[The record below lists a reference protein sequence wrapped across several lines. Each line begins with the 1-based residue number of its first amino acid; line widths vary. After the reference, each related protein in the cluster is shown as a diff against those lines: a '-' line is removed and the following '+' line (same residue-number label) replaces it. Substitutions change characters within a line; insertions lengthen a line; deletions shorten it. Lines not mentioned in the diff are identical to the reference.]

1 MMRRIIPIL
10 LLLVVSIPILL
21 AGSMMVRRARYF
33 SQLQSRPLAPA
44 WEHGLQRLKISIGG
58 QDRTYC
64 LYIPPSVD
72 LNTPTPLVMVLHG
85 AGGEGEMYL
94 TKNGWEKE
102 AGSGRF
108 MVVAPDGLPARV
120 RAVPNFLT
128 NPRIWRT
135 GQVSRA
141 ALRSNVDDTQFLNA
155 IFDRIQSRF
164 KVDSKRVFVC
174 GHSNGSSMTFR
185 YAASP
190 NMRAAAVAMVAG
202 QMTERN
208 PILKQPIPTLYLIGD
223 KDPLNPLAGGM
234 QKTPWS
240 SREVP
245 PVQDQLAEWAKGM
258 GIRTQSV
265 IRSDDRTKT
274 VVEFGPSFQ
283 EWIIKGQGHMWPGG
297 EEAGLPPR
305 FVGPSLNTVDATHE
319 IWKFF
324 QAHP

>member
-1 MMRRIIPIL
+1 MVRRFFSIL
-10 LLLVVSIPILL
+10 LLLIISIPILL
-21 AGSMMVRRARYF
+21 AASMMMRRVGYF
-33 SQLQSRPLAPA
+33 SMQQARADVP
-44 WEHGLQRLKISIGG
+44 ERETGLQKLRITSDGRV
-58 QDRTYC
+58 RTYC
-64 LYIPPSVD
+64 LYVPKSLD
-72 LNTPTPLVMVLHG
+72 LSEMTPLVMVLHG

-94 TKNGWEKE
+94 TRNGWEKQAE
-102 AGSGRF
+102 LGRF
-108 MVVAPDGLPARV
+108 IVVAPDGLPARV

-135 GQVSRA
+135 GQVSTA
-141 ALRSNVDDTQFLNA
+141 AVRSNIDDLKFLDDL
-155 IFDRIQSRF
+155 FDRIQSRF
-164 KVDSKRVFVC
+164 KIDSKRIFLC
-174 GHSNGSSMTFR
+174 GHSNGSSMAFR

-190 NMRAAAVAMVAG
+190 KCRVAAVAMVAG
-202 QMTERN
+202 QMTERD
-208 PILKQPIPTLYLIGD
+208 PVLKQPIPTLYLIGD

-234 QKTPWS
+234 QRTPWS
-240 SREVP
+240 SRAVP
-245 PVQDQLAEWAKGM
+245 PVQYQLAEWAKGM
-258 GIRTQSV
+258 GILTQSV

-297 EEAGLPPR
+297 EEAGLPSR